1 MRRLFLIL
9 SVILL
14 VLSSCAAATKV
25 EDYVF
30 EQLRSINEDESE
42 SGGLPHKKIGG
53 EEVGK
58 SKKSSKD

>member
-1 MRRLFLIL
+1 MGKLVLIFG
-9 SVILL
+9 VIFL
-14 VLSSCAAATKV
+14 VLSNCAVATKV

-30 EQLRSINEDESE
+30 KELRSINEDESE
-42 SGGLPHKKIGG
+42 GGGLPHKKIGG

>member
-1 MRRLFLIL
+1 M
-9 SVILL
+9 L

-30 EQLRSINEDESE
+30 KELRSINEDESE